1 VPPMALPR
9 VLTVSKSRRTVDL
22 DTEAMDPLTGLV
34 FLLAGA
40 AIVRFVF
47 SPSTERVL
55 DSFAAG
61 FMPYRAANG
70 WPRGVQEEEPVA
82 WSWSSGD
89 GRTPPSSGGEADMA
103 LPELIDI
110 DADDAP
116 TAIRVSGRSMAR
128 GMARRRS

>member
-1 VPPMALPR
+1 MPPIASLR
-9 VLTVSKSRRTVDL
+9 VLTVQEPRRTVDL
-22 DTEAMDPLTGLV
+22 DKEAMDPLTGLV

-40 AIVRFVF
+40 AIGKFVF
-47 SPSTERVL
+47 SPSTERGL
-55 DSFAAG
+55 DAFAAG

-89 GRTPPSSGGEADMA
+89 GQVQPSIGGETDVA

-110 DADDAP
+110 DPGDAP
-116 TAIRVSGRSMAR
+116 TATRVDRRSMGS

>member
-1 VPPMALPR
+1 
-9 VLTVSKSRRTVDL
+9 
-22 DTEAMDPLTGLV
+22 MDPLTGLV

-40 AIVRFVF
+40 AIVKFVF
-47 SPSTERVL
+47 SPSTERGL
-55 DSFAAG
+55 DAFAAG
-61 FMPYRAANG
+61 FMPYRASNG

-89 GRTPPSSGGEADMA
+89 GQAPPSSGGETDA

-116 TAIRVSGRSMAR
+116 IATRVDRGSMVR
-128 GMARRRS
+128 GMARRQS